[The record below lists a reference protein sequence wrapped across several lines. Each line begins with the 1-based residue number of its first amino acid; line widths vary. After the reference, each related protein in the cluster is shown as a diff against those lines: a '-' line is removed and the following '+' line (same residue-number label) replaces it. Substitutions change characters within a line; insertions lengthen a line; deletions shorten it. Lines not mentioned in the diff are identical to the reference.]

1 MATKKI
7 KVKVKTKKLNL
18 VRTIIFICILLCIIF
33 SVAYL
38 LHLPV
43 KNIYITGNNIIK
55 DKEIIEQS
63 GLEKYPPFINTYFI
77 NLKNKILKNDYIK
90 NVKIKRKIFN
100 KIYIE
105 VEEYKPV
112 AIYKDKIIL
121 SNKKQVKNNN
131 SFEYLPYITNN
142 IDSIYDEFV
151 ESFSKVDNNVLAK
164 ISHIEYS
171 PNEVDKERFVLYM
184 IDSNYVYITLSKIN
198 KVNKYNSILKEL
210 DNKKGIIYLD
220 SGDYVEIKG

>member
-1 MATKKI
+1 MATKRI
-7 KVKVKTKKLNL
+7 KVKVKTKKINIA
-18 VRTIIFICILLCIIF
+18 RTIIFLCIIICIIF

-43 KNIYITGNNIIK
+43 KNIYITGNEIVK
-55 DKEIIEQS
+55 DKGIIELA
-63 GLEKYPPFINTYFI
+63 GLENYPPFINTYFT
-77 NLKNKILKNDYIK
+77 NPKEKILKSDYIK
-90 NVKIKRKIFN
+90 NVKIKRKMLN

-121 SNKKQVKNNN
+121 SNKKEVKNNN
-131 SFEYLPYITNN
+131 RFEYLPYVINN
-142 IDSIYDEFV
+142 IDKVYDEFV
-151 ESFSKVDNNVLAK
+151 EGFSKVDDSILAK
-164 ISHIEYS
+164 ISHIEYK
-171 PNEVDKERFVLYM
+171 PNEVDKERFILYM
-184 IDSNYVYITLSKIN
+184 VDSNYVYITLTKIN
-198 KVNKYNSILKEL
+198 KINKYNSIIKEL

>member
-18 VRTIIFICILLCIIF
+18 ARTITFICILLCIIF

-63 GLEKYPPFINTYFI
+63 GLEKYPPFINTYFM

-90 NVKIKRKIFN
+90 NIKIKRKIFN

-131 SFEYLPYITNN
+131 SFEYLPYVANN

-151 ESFSKVDNNVLAK
+151 KSFSKVDNNVLAK

-171 PNEVDKERFVLYM
+171 PNEVDKERFILYM
-184 IDSNYVYITLSKIN
+184 IDSNYVYITLTKIS